1 MVREERLE
9 LSRRWHMFL
18 RHTRLPVPPFPHM
31 FALRS
36 ASHISFPNSYTTF
49 QSICSSGRSFISRR
63 PRTTDLSR
71 YHHIDN
77 LASTVNSD
85 FQQDG
90 NQPHLCFLHYL
101 TSGFIARMCPYY
113 LHCQLTTGGPCRAR
127 TYDTLVNS
135 QVLYQLS

>member
-1 MVREERLE
+1 MEPKQFSSPSRNTGYHW
-9 LSRRWHMFL
+9 SRRTDSNPQPTHYRCVALPIVL
-18 RHTRLPVPPFPHM
+18 RRHIE
-31 FALRS
+31 ALRS
-36 ASHISFPNSYTTF
+36 ANHKSFPNSYTTF
-49 QSICSSGRSFISRR
+49 QSICSSGRSFVSRR
-63 PRTTDLSR
+63 PRTTGLSR

-113 LHCQLTTGGPCRAR
+113 LHSQLTIGGG
-127 TYDTLVNS
+127 
-135 QVLYQLS
+135 

>member
-1 MVREERLE
+1 MATPAGIEPA
-9 LSRRWHMFL
+9 LSDVTDRCFDQL
-18 RHTRLPVPPFPHM
+18 NYGAKLV
-31 FALRS
+31 
-36 ASHISFPNSYTTF
+36 NSN
-49 QSICSSGRSFISRR
+49 RR

-77 LASTVNSD
+77 LVSTVNSD

-113 LHCQLTTGGPCRAR
+113 L
-127 TYDTLVNS
+127 NIN
-135 QVLYQLS
+135 LYIKH